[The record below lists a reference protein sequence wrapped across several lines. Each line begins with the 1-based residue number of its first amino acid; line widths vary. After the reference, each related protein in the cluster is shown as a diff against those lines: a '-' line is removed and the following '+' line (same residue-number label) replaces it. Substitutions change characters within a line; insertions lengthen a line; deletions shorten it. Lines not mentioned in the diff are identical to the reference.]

1 MGTPATILAGPKAP
15 TYARFFADNP
25 HALEFVNAW
34 RNMRADG
41 TTDWSIPKVVR
52 HLRAKF
58 GCPLTSQDAFRR
70 WLDR

>member
-15 TYARFFADNP
+15 TYAQFFAGNP
-25 HALEFVNAW
+25 KALEFVSTW
-34 RNMRADG
+34 KLMREAG

-52 HLRAKF
+52 HLRSTF
-58 GCPLTSQDAFRR
+58 GCQLTSQDAFRR